1 VTETEQEQGTELEP
15 ETEPEHEPDEE
26 HEHDAETETE
36 QAPPAGPSEADM
48 EARISKAERATK
60 RYVSQV
66 SAALEEEAT
75 NLIEC
80 PLCLSFARG
89 FLHLGD
95 RGNVPEDVQKAVK
108 LWFGEAQEVAYPP
121 SPQHRVCVGC
131 QGLGQVSTGSRVPKW
146 ETILCASCDGKGFT
160 GPPSAA
166 ENGHV
171 STTLAQQIA
180 DTPIASGNPEDV
192 DPTGEP
198 RLLPDGRQNPNFG
211 RWPQY
216 KIEVPPWGIT
226 AGLLSET
233 RA

>member
-1 VTETEQEQGTELEP
+1 VTDTEQEQGTELEP
-15 ETEPEHEPDEE
+15 EAEPETEPEEGQDDEAADQSPE
-26 HEHDAETETE
+26 
-36 QAPPAGPSEADM
+36 APPAGPSEADM
-48 EARISKAERATK
+48 EARIAKAERATK
-60 RYVSQV
+60 RYTKQIDD
-66 SAALEEEAT
+66 ALEDEAEY
-75 NLIEC
+75 LIDC
-80 PLCLSFARG
+80 PLCLTFARG
-89 FLHLGD
+89 KIHLAN
-95 RGNVPEDVQKAVK
+95 RGNVPDEVQKAVRM
-108 LWFGEAQEVAYPP
+108 WFGETQEVEYPA
-121 SPQHRVCVGC
+121 SSQHRTCAQCKGYGKVG
-131 QGLGQVSTGSRVPKW
+131 TGSLVPDW
-146 ETILCASCDGKGFT
+146 ATIVCASCNGKGFT

-171 STTLAQQIA
+171 STTFAQQIA
-180 DTPIASGNPEDV
+180 DTPVVSGNPEDV